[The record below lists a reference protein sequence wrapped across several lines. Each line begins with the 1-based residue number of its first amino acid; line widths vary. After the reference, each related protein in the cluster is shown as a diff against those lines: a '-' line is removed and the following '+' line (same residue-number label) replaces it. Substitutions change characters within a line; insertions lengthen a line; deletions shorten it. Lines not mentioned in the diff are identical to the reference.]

1 MLTIP
6 KCLHTHKITLY
17 QSNTTDFII
26 ILEFLLATCFDSYRV
41 IFRPFKNWIQDEM
54 GLKMY
59 CGIPKAYIIR
69 TANTLLQI
77 TLDLTVLP
85 LYLKKYCS
93 RLDET

>member
-1 MLTIP
+1 
-6 KCLHTHKITLY
+6 
-17 QSNTTDFII
+17 
-26 ILEFLLATCFDSYRV
+26 
-41 IFRPFKNWIQDEM
+41 M